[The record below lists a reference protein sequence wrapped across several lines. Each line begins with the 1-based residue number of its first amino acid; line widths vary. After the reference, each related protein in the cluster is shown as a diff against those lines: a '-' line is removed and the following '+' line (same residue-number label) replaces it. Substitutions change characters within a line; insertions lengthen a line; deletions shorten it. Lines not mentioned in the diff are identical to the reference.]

1 MNENPIVKRG
11 PGRPKGS
18 TNPNFLDISV
28 QDLIQKLE
36 DKNIKTVKVARKWYL
51 GLDSA
56 QDSDTVSPQSEPQ
69 RIEFTIS

>member
-36 DKNIKTVKVARKWYL
+36 DKNITSVRVARKWYL
-51 GLDSA
+51 NLDNITV
-56 QDSDTVSPQSEPQ
+56 SDTITSQSEPAK
-69 RIEFTIS
+69 IEFTIS